1 LSRFAVHVRAGT
13 CFIMTRSLRQKRK
26 ACLRARTQGFE
37 PPGMD
42 GAVCKAMM
50 LRIVTPGR
58 HAPIRTRP
66 KVIMSV
72 CPPVDDAHGFSLDMP
87 GVLQALAP
95 CAQAVR
101 HRLRRSG
108 VEEPNH
114 RYCWLL
120 RPRHQDMGIAPQV
133 NGRCAAPYAIAHRF
147 KCAGLPHCGGT
158 VEQERS
164 SGPETLSPIRS
175 SEDYTIDMHESDFS
189 EATGVVTRACAQLVG
204 NLR

>member
-1 LSRFAVHVRAGT
+1 MPRKQ
-13 CFIMTRSLRQKRK
+13 RQKRK

-120 RPRHQDMGIAPQV
+120 RPRHPWAGNPGAAEQGDELAALCMSGKQHCE
-133 NGRCAAPYAIAHRF
+133 GRWGFGHDR
-147 KCAGLPHCGGT
+147 LP
-158 VEQERS
+158 V
-164 SGPETLSPIRS
+164 
-175 SEDYTIDMHESDFS
+175 
-189 EATGVVTRACAQLVG
+189 ATGSPQA
-204 NLR
+204 LRIPNRE